1 MAVTIRA
8 VVEGEAEAL
17 KGVRLRALEDSPDAF
32 IQPLVEAEGE
42 PIAVYEERVASTVR
56 GETLNLVAVDES
68 GAFVGLAAGI
78 PWEGRT
84 RVVSVWVD
92 PTVRG
97 TGVGAE
103 LVERIAAWSLGR
115 GTHCQIEVAPG
126 NDPAL
131 RLYRRLGFEP
141 TGIDPPEGC
150 DVVLIREAATGG
162 SGQNA

>member
-1 MAVTIRA
+1 MGVTVRS
-8 VVEGEAEAL
+8 VMEGEAEAL
-17 KGVRLRALEDSPDAF
+17 KAVRLRALQDSPDAF
-32 IQPLVEAEGE
+32 VQPVAEAEAE
-42 PIAVYEERVASTVR
+42 PIAVYEERIASTVR

-68 GAFVGLAAGI
+68 GTFVGLAAGI

-92 PTVRG
+92 PKVRG

-103 LVERIAAWSLGR
+103 LVERIAMWSIDR
-115 GTHCQIEVAPG
+115 GIECQIETAPG

-141 TGIDPPEGC
+141 APDVDPPEGC
-150 DVVLIREAATGG
+150 DVVLIRR
-162 SGQNA
+162 NP